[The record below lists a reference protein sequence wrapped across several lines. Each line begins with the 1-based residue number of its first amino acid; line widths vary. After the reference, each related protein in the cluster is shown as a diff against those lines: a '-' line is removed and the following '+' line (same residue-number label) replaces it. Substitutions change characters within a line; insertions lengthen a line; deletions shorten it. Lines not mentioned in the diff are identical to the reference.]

1 MWRDIEIHQNPSQWW
16 KNRSGAGQHVH
27 LTWVPWMNLY
37 VGMPGGFIHLYLEFG
52 CYGNQQTDRHLSC
65 LSLFKCGR
73 LKRLPDRTQN
83 AIPAGW
89 CQPRDIRSPPLL
101 LRRVSGLPGP
111 SWRAVFSMGGWIKGT
126 PVFQLSLWLPAI
138 WFYTDLKRA
147 NTREKKPLSSRTE
160 SLHLIL
166 VLFPS
171 FLEHW
176 LSHIDGALTFALSE
190 PPLHT
195 IMSPLRPLVLIY
207 VFDAGSLDFNSIRET
222 LELNGF
228 PAWPNVHKQLKR
240 DQQTSKEI

>member
-1 MWRDIEIHQNPSQWW
+1 MRSVEASARQDPERHPSWMVSAQ
-16 KNRSGAGQHVH
+16 RHPQSSSGAPPCVWAARAILESSVQHGRVDKRDARLST
-27 LTWVPWMNLY
+27 LTLTA
-37 VGMPGGFIHLYLEFG
+37 GSLILHRLE
-52 CYGNQQTDRHLSC
+52 
-65 LSLFKCGR
+65 
-73 LKRLPDRTQN
+73 
-83 AIPAGW
+83 
-89 CQPRDIRSPPLL
+89 
-101 LRRVSGLPGP
+101 
-111 SWRAVFSMGGWIKGT
+111 KGKH
-126 PVFQLSLWLPAI
+126 S
-138 WFYTDLKRA
+138 R
-147 NTREKKPLSSRTE
+147 KKPLSSRTE

-228 PAWPNVHKQLKR
+228 PA
-240 DQQTSKEI
+240 